1 MKKTFDYIVI
11 GSGAAGSIVATR
23 LAEDPGV
30 SVLVVEAGIT
40 DSTVTV
46 RMPGAQ
52 VYPLGDAKRTWSF
65 ETGPEPELNN
75 RTITHVRGR
84 MLGGSSSLNG
94 MVYVRGNPRDFD
106 GWASLGLPDWSYA
119 HCLPYFKKLE
129 SNDRGANDYRG
140 GDGPIG
146 ITTHKADWPIFQA
159 FLKAGEQAGHPI
171 SGDYNAF
178 RQEGTCV
185 YQANIRR
192 GVRASAG
199 LAYLRPALK
208 GGRIELRLNA
218 LVSRIRFSGNK
229 RAVGIDYSLFIV
241 SRYREE
247 REDGKDALDGI
258 ATTLATAGKAVFLSA
273 LTVVLSLS
281 AIFLVPV
288 MVFRSMA
295 LGMILSV
302 VATAAASLTLLPA
315 ILVALGDRVLV
326 ARGEE
331 DPDRAAEGRWARWTA
346 AAMRRPGATLA
357 AGLGVLLLL
366 AAPALGMRL
375 GMPGARART
384 VIGLARAV
392 ADGKLDLMP
401 NADIEATLEN
411 LRALPGVG
419 EWTAQYI
426 AMRALAWP
434 DAFPHT
440 DLGVMK
446 ALGTKD
452 PKRVLAGGEAWRPW
466 RAYAVMHLWNSLTKD

>member
-30 SVLVVEAGIT
+30 SVLVLEAGIT

-129 SNDRGANDYRG
+129 TNDRGANDYRG

-208 GGRIELRLNA
+208 GGRVELRLNA
-218 LVSRIRFSGNK
+218 LVSAAS
-229 RAVGIDYSLFIV
+229 AS
-241 SRYREE
+241 
-247 REDGKDALDGI
+247 A
-258 ATTLATAGKAVFLSA
+258 ATSVPSA
-273 LTVVLSLS
+273 STIS
-281 AIFLVPV
+281 
-288 MVFRSMA
+288 
-295 LGMILSV
+295 
-302 VATAAASLTLLPA
+302 AAAKPQ
-315 ILVALGDRVLV
+315 R
-326 ARGEE
+326 RG
-331 DPDRAAEGRWARWTA
+331 RA
-346 AAMRRPGATLA
+346 
-357 AGLGVLLLL
+357 
-366 AAPALGMRL
+366 
-375 GMPGARART
+375 
-384 VIGLARAV
+384 
-392 ADGKLDLMP
+392 
-401 NADIEATLEN
+401 
-411 LRALPGVG
+411 
-419 EWTAQYI
+419 
-426 AMRALAWP
+426 
-434 DAFPHT
+434 
-440 DLGVMK
+440 
-446 ALGTKD
+446 
-452 PKRVLAGGEAWRPW
+452 
-466 RAYAVMHLWNSLTKD
+466 